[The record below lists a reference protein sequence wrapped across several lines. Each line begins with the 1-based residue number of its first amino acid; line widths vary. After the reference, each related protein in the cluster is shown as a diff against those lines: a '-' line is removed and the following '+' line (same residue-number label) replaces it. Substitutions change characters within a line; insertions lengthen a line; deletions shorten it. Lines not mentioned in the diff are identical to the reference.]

1 MTLNEVYSIALNN
14 AFWIKQNLTRFSN
27 IDPYALARV
36 TTAIAKV
43 ESNFNEKAKNTG
55 SSARGL
61 MQILICTQREIEL
74 KYLKIEW
81 PVASLKCSSYPK
93 APVDATKL
101 DKMYSAK
108 YSLLVGQVYLCYQ
121 YNRKSI
127 NGDWQKAIFAYNQ
140 GSFNGK
146 QAGYNYLKK
155 VNAAMNSIDFKKL
168 ESISNTTKSLILDG
182 SYLEFL

>member
-36 TTAIAKV
+36 STAVAKV
-43 ESNFNEKAKNTG
+43 ESNFNEKAKNTN

-81 PVASLKCSSYPK
+81 PVASLRCKSYPK
-93 APVDATKL
+93 APVNASKPDR
-101 DKMYSAK
+101 MYSGK
-108 YSLLVGQVYLCYQ
+108 YGLLIGQVYLCYQ
-121 YNRKSI
+121 FNRYK
-127 NGDWQKAIFAYNQ
+127 GDWQKAIFAYNQ

-146 QAGYNYLKK
+146 QAGYTYLKK
-155 VNAAMNSIDFKKL
+155 VNAAMKSIDFKKL
-168 ESISNTTKSLILDG
+168 ESVSNTTKSLILDG
-182 SYLEFL
+182 SYLEFQ